1 MIELSFREF
10 HQQQYEE
17 HQFCLYIVKDE
28 NEDILYVGIS
38 TSDIWERWF
47 GFGGHLTWDGETIYG
62 ESAIGTRIENH
73 LPGSL
78 EWKIQ
83 LWSLR
88 DCLEFCG
95 EDAPTGLADATVHD
109 IEPIMIQKLSPA
121 LNTTYNLSAGKI
133 TSYKSKKEIDHE
145 NWLDQAYRDIFD

>member
-1 MIELSFREF
+1 MIELSLREF

-17 HQFCLYIVKDE
+17 QQFCLYVVKDE
-28 NEDILYVGIS
+28 SEHILYVGIS

-47 GFGGHLTWDGETIYG
+47 GFGGHLTWDGDTIYG

-88 DCLEFCG
+88 DCLEFFSMTAISNPFTPSPY
-95 EDAPTGLADATVHD
+95 EEAATPSVALSLVPT
-109 IEPIMIQKLSPA
+109 
-121 LNTTYNLSAGKI
+121 
-133 TSYKSKKEIDHE
+133 
-145 NWLDQAYRDIFD
+145 